1 MAINKNA
8 LIRYKTIDH
17 CLRNRFRK
25 WTLDDLL
32 DACSDAL
39 YEYEGIRKGI
49 SLRTVQMDI
58 QMMRS
63 DRLGYNA
70 PIVVVDKKYY
80 TYEDPKYSIAN
91 IPLTTQDLSTLGEVV
106 TILQQ
111 FKGFRHFQEVDD
123 MIGRLEHKIFKQQH
137 QSSPVVDFEK
147 NENLR
152 GLEHLSPLYQAI
164 AQRQVLQMAYQSFRA
179 RVAQTFTFHPQVLK
193 EYRNRWF
200 VVGIREA
207 GGELLMLALD
217 RIQHFEPLPKEKYHA
232 AGISATYFDDALG
245 VTKGTGMVPI
255 TVRFWADSNQTPYI
269 ISKPVHRSQQ
279 LIEHRD
285 GGAEFEMTLVW
296 NPELER
302 ELLGFGEHIQVLSPP
317 KLVRFMQKRLSKALA
332 RYGESL
338 LDKN

>member
-137 QSSPVVDFEK
+137 QNSPVVDFEK

-164 AQRQVLQMAYQSFRA
+164 AQRQVIRVTYQTFRA
-179 RVAQTFTFHPQVLK
+179 QVPQTFDFHPQVLK

-200 VVGIREA
+200 VVGVREA
-207 GGELLMLALD
+207 GSEVLNLALD
-217 RIQHFEPLPKEKYHA
+217 RIQHFESLPGEKYHA
-232 AGISATYFDDALG
+232 AGISASYFDDVLG
-245 VTKGTGMVPI
+245 VSKNARTAPI
-255 TVRFWADSNQTPYI
+255 TVRFWADETQKPYI
-269 ISKPVHRSQQ
+269 ISKPVHGSQQ
-279 LIEHRD
+279 QIEERSD
-285 GGAEFEMTLVW
+285 GAVFEITLRW
-296 NPELER
+296 NLELER
-302 ELLGFGEHIQVLSPP
+302 ELLGFGDGIRVLSPP
-317 KLVRFMQKRLSKALA
+317 KLVRTMQRRLAKALG
-332 RYGESL
+332 RYEDGAIT
-338 LDKN
+338 